1 MTARTVKDFMLV
13 ATYISPG
20 VSRGGGGFVIV
31 GGKLEKVPP
40 REPALQK
47 TIAALG
53 VLESI
58 EGVKGATEIKKAAEK
73 MLMESANE
81 LKAAVSR

>member
-1 MTARTVKDFMLV
+1 MAARTAKDFMLV
-13 ATYISPG
+13 ATYVSPG

-47 TIAALG
+47 TIAALE

-58 EGVKGATEIKKAAEK
+58 EGIKGATDIRKAAEK

-81 LKAAVSR
+81 LRATASR